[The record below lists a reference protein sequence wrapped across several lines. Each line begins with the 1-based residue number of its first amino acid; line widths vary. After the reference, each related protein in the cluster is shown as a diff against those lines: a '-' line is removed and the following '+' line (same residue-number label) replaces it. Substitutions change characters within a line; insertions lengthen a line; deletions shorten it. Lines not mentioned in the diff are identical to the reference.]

1 MKRIFYFLC
10 AIALMCTGCEK
21 DTYDITTIT
30 KTEVTAH
37 TSTADFIIYVSD
49 QNGNHSAATVEE
61 IGVFLS
67 TSANPTTK
75 DKRVSMAIDE
85 DYKNQEYGV
94 YVMSVNGLAAN
105 TKYYVLPYISN
116 RYSMITGE
124 VVSFTTNGSAT
135 VTTKEATNITSSS
148 AQLNG
153 NISSDGGSVTISK
166 RGFLLS
172 LSSNPKIGDS
182 NIDNWAEDGK
192 TGNYGVTYSG
202 LSDNTKYYFR
212 AYAIVNNETVYGATK
227 YFTTLASS
235 GGGTTLGSKV
245 EDFVG
250 TYSARAYNVDEQKYE
265 TWDNVIIFTYLN
277 GNGEECVVV
286 DGLNGGEGTGGY
298 AYAVG
303 EYDTNYKAVRLY
315 SSIDVN
321 KRLTFSDTGD
331 TLFYAMFFP
340 TYVEKTDN
348 TFATFHVIQNGN
360 GDDGTGEAFLT
371 FNSSGQVVLGP
382 AATADSDGY
391 KANGFSFVVLYDAT
405 NVVAGW
411 WPTYVEVTLT
421 KTSSSVS
428 APAKIKSKTATQWRA
443 PMTLPDQKNL
453 RTANNR
459 MRRK

>member
-1 MKRIFYFLC
+1 MKRIYYFLC
-10 AIALMCTGCEK
+10 ALAILCTACEK
-21 DTYDITTIT
+21 DNYDITSIT
-30 KTEVTAH
+30 KTEVT
-37 TSTADFIIYVSD
+37 TLSSSADVTIHVAD
-49 QNGNHSAATVEE
+49 QNGYT
-61 IGVFLS
+61 
-67 TSANPTTK
+67 TSAT
-75 DKRVSMAIDE
+75 IE
-85 DYKNQEYGV
+85 EYGV
-94 YVMSVNGLAAN
+94 YIAEGRTPSVKDEKISFTTGYNSYPQNSYSFTLEALAAN
-105 TKYYVLPYISN
+105 TTYRILPFVANSL
-116 RYSMITGE
+116 SMVTGD
-124 VVSFTTNGSAT
+124 VVTFTTDGSAK
-135 VTTKEATNITSSS
+135 VTTNAATNITASS
-148 AQLNG
+148 ARLN
-153 NISSDGGSVTISK
+153 GSVTANGNNVSISK
-166 RGFLLS
+166 RGFLFS
-172 LSSNPKIGDS
+172 TSSNPTLGAS
-182 NIDNWAEDGK
+182 GVDNWETAGK
-192 TGNYGVTYSG
+192 TGTYSVTYTD
-202 LSDNTKYYFR
+202 LDANTRYYFR

-277 GNGEECVVV
+277 GNGEEWVAV

-303 EYDTNYKAVRLY
+303 KYDTNYKAVRLY
-315 SSIDVN
+315 SSMGVN
-321 KRLTFSDTGD
+321 ERLTFSDTGD
-331 TLFYAMFFP
+331 TLFFAVFFP

-360 GDDGTGEAFLT
+360 GYDDRGEAFLT

-391 KANGFSFVVLYDAT
+391 KANGFSFVLLYDAT
-405 NVVAGW
+405 NVVADW

-428 APAKIKSKTATQWRA
+428 APAKIKAKTATQWHA

-453 RTANNR
+453 RTAHR
-459 MRRK
+459 PRLIKK